1 MKEKIKY
8 FIAGIF
14 IGLSELLPGI
24 SGATLA
30 LMFGV
35 YEKLID
41 FLRKFNNV
49 NLILPLLIGMIL
61 SVFSFS
67 SLIDFLYKNYT
78 HIFNIFIALLMIGY
92 GIYLAVNTYLKE
104 FLKSKLDIRP
114 EILPVVLGIGLYIGL
129 YLSSFQT
136 DGYQE
141 PNIAILILFGFCACS
156 FLLFPGIS
164 GSAFLLS
171 VGAYPLIIGSISNFN
186 FEVLLPFG
194 IGMLGALILMPR
206 LINKAYKKFGKLI
219 LVFFGGLILAAGV
232 NGFIVLL

>member
-1 MKEKIKY
+1 MKEKIRY

-92 GIYLAVNTYLKE
+92 GMYLAVNTYLKE
-104 FLKSKLDIRP
+104 FLKGKLDIRP
-114 EILPVVLGIGLYIGL
+114 EILPVVLGIGFYIGL

>member
-24 SGATLA
+24 SGATIA

-92 GIYLAVNTYLKE
+92 GMYLAVNIYLKE
-104 FLKSKLDIRP
+104 FLKGELDIRP
-114 EILPVVLGIGLYIGL
+114 EILPIVLGIGFYIGL
-129 YLSSFQT
+129 YLSNFQT

-141 PNIAILILFGFCACS
+141 PNITILILFGFCACS

-194 IGMLGALILMPR
+194 VGMLGALILMPR
-206 LINKAYKKFGKLI
+206 LINKAYRKFGKLI

-232 NGFIVLL
+232 NGFIVLF